1 VDLAKYR
8 NLFLEEATE
17 HLAEISRALL
27 ELEKDPSRSESL
39 DLVFRMAHSIKGMA
53 GSLDYASIT
62 ELAHALEDRMDGYRA
77 AGRVDAAQGLPLL
90 FRGLEGLERMV
101 QAVRESGEPP
111 GADPELLALL
121 RGAPEKAARDPAESL
136 PKKAPRRP

>member
-53 GSLDYASIT
+53 GSLDYAAIT
-62 ELAHALEDRMDGYRA
+62 ELAHALEDRMDACRA
-77 AGRVDAAQGLPLL
+77 AGRVDAATGLPLL
-90 FRGLEGLERMV
+90 FRGLEGLEKMV

-111 GADPELLALL
+111 PAHPELLALL
-121 RGAPEKAARDPAESL
+121 RGSPHPAPSDPAESL

>member
-27 ELEKDPSRSESL
+27 ELEKDPSRGEAL

-62 ELAHALEDRMDGYRA
+62 ELSHALEDRMDVYRS
-77 AGRVDAAQGLPLL
+77 AGRVDPTEGLPLL
-90 FRGLEGLERMV
+90 FRGLEALERMV
-101 QAVRESGEPP
+101 AAVRETGESPP
-111 GADPELLALL
+111 ADASLLALL
-121 RGAPEKAARDPAESL
+121 RGAPQGARDPAGNV